1 MCTCVCM
8 CMHKNRDCYYMNF
21 TPCWRHCSGHHLT
34 CAYKTAGQR
43 SWGTDIGSLAHGDT
57 IALLSVQEA
66 GSSVG
71 GTMKDASVLSSE
83 ALASSSAQGDGGFF
97 TLF

>member
-1 MCTCVCM
+1 MPQVHVGETHSFFFFWPAFLFTSRGGLNYVCTCVCM

-57 IALLSVQEA
+57 IALLSVLEA
-66 GSSVG
+66 GSSV
-71 GTMKDASVLSSE
+71 
-83 ALASSSAQGDGGFF
+83 
-97 TLF
+97 